1 MNSIYW
7 QSVFHEYNW
16 AYSMNII
23 RHTMYMTY
31 SMNIIRYTNN
41 HINET
46 SKNIFGISMTFL
58 YINVLLICNQLLRA
72 QVLESD
78 CLAQNLFYPFT
89 NYVILGKSFN
99 LSLSFLIYQNWVL
112 GYLFHK
118 VVVGPKDTHKVT
130 RKYLAHIWCLN
141 FKY

>member
-1 MNSIYW
+1 
-7 QSVFHEYNW
+7 
-16 AYSMNII
+16 
-23 RHTMYMTY
+23 MYMTY

-130 RKYLAHIWCLN
+130 RKIPSTHLMLKFQVLTYEINPMLHN
-141 FKY
+141 R